1 MRGKCQIMTDTH
13 AYDSALKSLLG
24 DDVAEI
30 LPNLLPGAEFISEQN
45 VEIDRTT
52 VRADIVYN
60 IKYRGLPHILNM
72 ELQTVADAKMPLRL
86 LRYHA
91 GLLEKH
97 EKPVISMVMY
107 PFETAYPVSP
117 FEEMSGDEV
126 ILSLKYKVLLLWKL
140 VAQQFV
146 DDHAVGMYALLPAMK
161 GVNAQLLLRAIK
173 EMEQRYTDSQLKRH
187 LVRLRTVLH
196 RSGTISAH
204 DKQIVEEYMRIYDS
218 LLDSDPYLR
227 EEIRAE
233 AEILAKS
240 LAADLAAKQALQTTR
255 DVIVDITKNRFPALT
270 EMVQQRISSIQDTEK
285 LQWLVV
291 QIAVASD
298 EGAARR
304 IIQDMKPD

>member
-1 MRGKCQIMTDTH
+1 MSDTQ

-30 LPNLLPGAEFISEQN
+30 LPNLLPGAEFVSEQN

-52 VRADIVYN
+52 IRADIVYN

-86 LRYHA
+86 LRYHV

-107 PFETAYPVSP
+107 PFETAYPASP
-117 FEEMSGDEV
+117 FEELSGDEV
-126 ILSLKYKVLLLWKL
+126 ILSLKYKILLLWKL
-140 VAQQFV
+140 EAQQFV
-146 DDHAVGMYALLPAMK
+146 DNHVVGMYALLPAMK
-161 GVNAQLLLRAIK
+161 GATAQLLLQAIK
-173 EMEQRYTDSQLKRH
+173 EMEQHYTVAQLKRH

-196 RSGTISAH
+196 RSGTISAQ
-204 DKQIVEEYMRIYDS
+204 DKQLVEEYMQTYDS
-218 LLDSDPYLR
+218 LLDSDPYLQEKWKLGR
-227 EEIRAE
+227 N
-233 AEILAKS
+233 
-240 LAADLAAKQALQTTR
+240 QTLR
-255 DVIVDITKNRFPALT
+255 DVLVDITRNRFPALT
-270 EMVQQRISSIQDTEK
+270 EMVQQQVSSIQDTEK

-298 EGAARR
+298 EAAARR
-304 IIQDMKPD
+304 LIQDIKPD